1 MNITWLIL
9 AGVLAIIAV
18 VFFYLSAQKKK
29 SEPQPPRQRQDP
41 LKFADGSDT
50 FNARI
55 LGPGAIISRG
65 GVDYVC
71 RGAIQFRQGQY
82 IWHEYLLDG
91 GKGSEYLSV
100 EYDEGQLNLGW
111 WITRPDLAQQPA
123 HDVTVEGVRY
133 RKTESGVGTFTSE
146 GTTGVADQGEF
157 EYWDLAE
164 AGGNRLLSFERYGKD
179 SPFEVSLG
187 WTVLP
192 GELTVY
198 PAPEAS

>member
-71 RGAIQFRQGQY
+71 RGAIQFR
-82 IWHEYLLDG
+82 HSTAA
-91 GKGSEYLSV
+91 K
-100 EYDEGQLNLGW
+100 
-111 WITRPDLAQQPA
+111 A
-123 HDVTVEGVRY
+123 
-133 RKTESGVGTFTSE
+133 
-146 GTTGVADQGEF
+146 
-157 EYWDLAE
+157 
-164 AGGNRLLSFERYGKD
+164 
-179 SPFEVSLG
+179 VS
-187 WTVLP
+187 T
-192 GELTVY
+192 
-198 PAPEAS
+198 